1 MSGKPNAIPSSPS
14 KQASSSTPR
23 ATAQPQQAF
32 PGVGHS
38 LAPPPSYEN
47 EVKLLVEMGF
57 GANAARSALQKCNGE
72 VERAIGLLSEGG
84 GAASGPPDIADP
96 PPQAGVGAAA
106 TAAMAR
112 ATVSDIPALCEALA
126 SIPSAGGTA
135 LQLLRKLVGNVRD
148 APADPKYR
156 KVRLTNPKISAALGG
171 RLEAFARLAACG
183 FKLDQTGEH
192 AEMGEA
198 TAADAPALEWA
209 CVSLD
214 EAVTMAANG
223 GPPVPPGPTD
233 VKVLVAPE
241 GQPMRFDEVGDDFY
255 ALTPAEAKAIM
266 EANAAKRA
274 KEERFLTREQ
284 REAERMKSRRLYRK
298 AMIRVRFPD
307 GIVLQATFAASS
319 PVSLILTW
327 VEEALREPG
336 QPFELAIARG
346 QPLSELTMSIEHSDL
361 APAALLNFRCTNPG
375 GMNPPYLHGGLMGRA
390 EMMGAE
396 AIPQGYGGESAAGQG
411 AMGAQ
416 EMPGGGRPP
425 RGDPNTK
432 APAWMRQQ

>member
-1 MSGKPNAIPSSPS
+1 
-14 KQASSSTPR
+14 
-23 ATAQPQQAF
+23 
-32 PGVGHS
+32 
-38 LAPPPSYEN
+38 
-47 EVKLLVEMGF
+47 
-57 GANAARSALQKCNGE
+57 
-72 VERAIGLLSEGG
+72 
-84 GAASGPPDIADP
+84 
-96 PPQAGVGAAA
+96 
-106 TAAMAR
+106 
-112 ATVSDIPALCEALA
+112 
-126 SIPSAGGTA
+126 
-135 LQLLRKLVGNVRD
+135 
-148 APADPKYR
+148 
-156 KVRLTNPKISAALGG
+156 
-171 RLEAFARLAACG
+171 
-183 FKLDQTGEH
+183 
-192 AEMGEA
+192 
-198 TAADAPALEWA
+198 
-209 CVSLD
+209 
-214 EAVTMAANG
+214 MAANG

-307 GIVLQATFAASS
+307 GIVLQATFAAAS

-425 RGDPNTK
+425 PRDPNK